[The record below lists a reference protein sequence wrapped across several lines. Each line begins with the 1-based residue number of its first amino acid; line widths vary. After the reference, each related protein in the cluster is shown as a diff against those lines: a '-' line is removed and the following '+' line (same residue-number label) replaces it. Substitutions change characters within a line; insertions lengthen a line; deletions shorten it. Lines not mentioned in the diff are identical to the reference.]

1 MNPDYI
7 MHSLVDNTLNPFAFR
22 THAEKVEPY
31 LELKKLNN
39 NRKWDP
45 IFKPY
50 DLSKPLE
57 AKYHGSIPY
66 DHGHYNEREHHN
78 TYSNKNYIPPAYRI
92 NELYP
97 NVGILSSVF
106 KNR

>member
-7 MHSLVDNTLNPFAFR
+7 KHSLVDNTLNHFAFR
-22 THAEKVEPY
+22 THAENVEPY

-39 NRKWDP
+39 SKKWDQ
-45 IFKPY
+45 IFQPY
-50 DLSKPLE
+50 NLDKHLE
-57 AKYHGSIPY
+57 AKYLGSLPY
-66 DHGHYNEREHHN
+66 DHGHYNDREHYN
-78 TYSNKNYIPPAYRI
+78 AYSNKNYIPPAYRI

-97 NVGILSSVF
+97 SVGILSSVF

>member
-7 MHSLVDNTLNPFAFR
+7 KHSLVDNTLNSFAFR
-22 THAEKVEPY
+22 TRAENVEPY

-39 NRKWDP
+39 SKKWDP
-45 IFKPY
+45 IFQPY
-50 DLSKPLE
+50 DLNKHLE
-57 AKYHGSIPY
+57 VKYLGNLPY
-66 DHGHYNEREHHN
+66 DHGQYNDREHYN

-97 NVGILSSVF
+97 SVGILSSVF